1 MIYIK
6 YNNISK
12 VNIVLKGISKFIKLG
27 IIVSSISLIAGCN
40 GTIQL
45 STASDAKGYKS
56 VVSGFPLPLFFVASS
71 VQWNEDYAVTAKHTP
86 FLRNIA
92 YTCSTGCDL
101 VFIKRKADN
110 NIPEWRHSVP
120 NEKLTAYGT
129 SPLYIPAKTVGT
141 SMGTR
146 LQKDVEMND
155 KKSIELYKL
164 NNMATIMGMSGG
176 PIYGEDGKVVGITL
190 GFVIKSLMSSEKLAT
205 VPELIKP
212 STISYMMQT
221 EIIEREWK
229 LFQEQE
235 KNKTI

>member
-1 MIYIK
+1 MEF
-6 YNNISK
+6 
-12 VNIVLKGISKFIKLG
+12 VLKGLSKFIKLG
-27 IIVSSISLIAGCN
+27 IISSAISIIAGCN

-45 STASDAKGYKS
+45 TTASDAKGYEP
-56 VVSGFPLPLFFVASS
+56 VFSGFPLPLFFVASS
-71 VQWNEDYAVTAKHTP
+71 VQWNEDYAVSAKHTP
-86 FLRNIA
+86 FLRNVA

-129 SPLYIPAKTVGT
+129 SPLYIPAKTEGT
-141 SMGTR
+141 AMITR
-146 LQKDVEMND
+146 LQKDVEAND
-155 KKSIELYKL
+155 KKEVELYKL
-164 NNMATIMGMSGG
+164 NNMASMMGMSGG

-190 GFVIKSLMSSEKLAT
+190 GFVIKTLMSNEKLAT
-205 VPELIKP
+205 APELIKP
-212 STISYMMQT
+212 SSISYMMQT

-235 KNKTI
+235 KNKKT

>member
-1 MIYIK
+1 MEF
-6 YNNISK
+6 
-12 VNIVLKGISKFIKLG
+12 VLKGLSKFIKLG
-27 IIVSSISLIAGCN
+27 IISSAISIIAGCN

-45 STASDAKGYKS
+45 TTASDAKGYEP
-56 VVSGFPLPLFFVASS
+56 VFSGFPLPLFFVASS
-71 VQWNEDYAVTAKHTP
+71 VQWNEDYAVSAKHTP
-86 FLRNIA
+86 FLRNVA

-129 SPLYIPAKTVGT
+129 SPLYVPAKTEGT
-141 SMGTR
+141 AMITR
-146 LQKDVEMND
+146 LQKDVEAND
-155 KKSIELYKL
+155 KKAVELYKL
-164 NNMATIMGMSGG
+164 NNMASMMGMSGG

-190 GFVIKSLMSSEKLAT
+190 GFVIKTLMSNEKLAT
-205 VPELIKP
+205 APELIKP
-212 STISYMMQT
+212 SSISYMMQT

-235 KNKTI
+235 KNKKT

>member
-1 MIYIK
+1 M
-6 YNNISK
+6 
-12 VNIVLKGISKFIKLG
+12 LKGISKFVKLG
-27 IIVSSISLIAGCN
+27 VIASTISIIAGCN
-40 GTIQL
+40 GTIHL
-45 STASDAKGYKS
+45 TTASDATGYKS
-56 VVSGFPLPLFFVASS
+56 VVSGFPAPLFFVASS

-120 NEKLTAYGT
+120 NEKLTAYGIT
-129 SPLYIPAKTVGT
+129 PIYIPAKTQGT
-141 SMGTR
+141 ALATK
-146 LQKDVEMND
+146 LQKDVEIND

-190 GFVIKSLMSSEKLAT
+190 GFVIKTLISKEKLAAL
-205 VPELIKP
+205 PELIKP
-212 STISYMMQT
+212 STISFMLQT

-235 KNKTI
+235 KNKKI

>member
-1 MIYIK
+1 MIYNK
-6 YNNISK
+6 YNNIFK
-12 VNIVLKGISKFIKLG
+12 VNLVLKGISKFIKLG
-27 IIVSSISLIAGCN
+27 LIASTVSIVAGCN
-40 GTIQL
+40 GTIHL
-45 STASDAKGYKS
+45 TSASDAKGYEP
-56 VVSGFPLPLFFVASS
+56 VFSGFPLPLFFVASS
-71 VQWNEDYAVTAKHTP
+71 VQWNEDYAVSAKHTP
-86 FLRNIA
+86 FLRNVA

-129 SPLYIPAKTVGT
+129 SPLYVPAKTEGAA
-141 SMGTR
+141 METR
-146 LQKDVEMND
+146 LQKDVESNN

-164 NNMATIMGMSGG
+164 NNMASIMGMSGG

-190 GFVIKSLMSSEKLAT
+190 GFVIKTLMSDEKLT
-205 VPELIKP
+205 KTPELIKP

-235 KNKTI
+235 KNKNI